1 MSVKHARSK
10 LPVTRKYVYLDHAA
24 TSPVPESVVEAV
36 ESFTAEKLY
45 GDLFWESWEETAERT
60 RRAVAGLLNAR
71 IGEIA
76 LVPNTSEGLGIIG
89 NGLSYTAG
97 DNIVTSN
104 LEFTSNLFVWQAL
117 CKRYKMKFRAVS
129 ARRESLEL
137 DDFRDMI
144 DKRTRLVA
152 VSHVQFSNGFKID
165 LRELCK
171 MAHEKGAYVV
181 TDAVQ
186 SVGQTPVNVRQLDVD
201 FLACSGYK
209 WLLSPM
215 ATGFLYVR
223 RDLIDAVYPSIV
235 GYRSAESPEDFTFR
249 HFKPAIDARRFEHGQ
264 LNFPGFA
271 GMLEAIRFLK
281 QYGIQR
287 IERRIRKLT
296 DQIIEGVKPIP
307 HVKVASSLEPNHRSG
322 ILKLSCRGP
331 ELAEKRLWK
340 KRIIISVRAGGLRI
354 SPHFYNSED
363 EIDYLLENLKKL

>member
-76 LVPNTSEGLGIIG
+76 LVPNTSEGLAIIG

-186 SVGQTPVNVRQLDVD
+186 SVGQTPVNVRELDVD

-235 GYRSAESPEDFTFR
+235 GYRSAESPENFTFR